1 MVNKFYWHDLS
12 KYRNE
17 LFGVSILSIL
27 AFHLSED
34 ITTRSD
40 MASNIS
46 LKIARLYDLLI
57 GSIGVDA
64 FIVLSAIGLYF
75 SLSHDS
81 DLRKYYFKRFRRIL
95 PEYFIVAFLLF
106 FIRDMLI
113 TKIGVG
119 GILRDI
125 FAISFVRN
133 GDRSLW
139 YVYFIA
145 FSYLIY
151 PALFKVRNYK
161 NGGVQILLLML
172 TSIFL
177 ILTFQHLLPNLY
189 ENIEIAIAR
198 IPILLAGIYIS
209 PYIYEKKPLNKK
221 ECFTLVFI
229 ILLKAIKILNGRIGL
244 HFPVIFNNRII
255 DTYFAIPL
263 LFVAVELLKKVQLLF
278 SDMRH

>member
-1 MVNKFYWHDLS
+1 M
-12 KYRNE
+12 
-17 LFGVSILSIL
+17 
-27 AFHLSED
+27 
-34 ITTRSD
+34 
-40 MASNIS
+40 
-46 LKIARLYDLLI
+46 
-57 GSIGVDA
+57 
-64 FIVLSAIGLYF
+64 
-75 SLSHDS
+75 
-81 DLRKYYFKRFRRIL
+81 
-95 PEYFIVAFLLF
+95 
-106 FIRDMLI
+106 
-113 TKIGVG
+113 G

-198 IPILLAGIYIS
+198 IPILLGGIYIS
-209 PYIYEKKPLNKK
+209 PYVYEKKPLNKK

-263 LFVAVELLKKVQLLF
+263 LFVAVELLKKVHRSTIVNYCGKYSYEIYLIHVSARQIINLTFNNGYFFINFILYAALSF
-278 SDMRH
+278 IIAPVLSKMSTIF